1 MTTATPQDPPD
12 DLIAT
17 VTDYKGRTVWLTQE
31 RMNHIQ
37 ENHREVRADHIKRAL
52 ETADTRT
59 QGNRP
64 NTEKLW
70 ARNIPPAKWFTVV
83 VAYEGRLGRVKTA
96 IPSSDDPKTGELI

>member
-1 MTTATPQDPPD
+1 MTTPAAEDPPD

-17 VTDYKGRTVWLTQE
+17 ITDYKGRTVWLTQE
-31 RMNHIQ
+31 RMDHIQ
-37 ENHREVRADHIKRAL
+37 VGHPEVRAEHVKRAL
-52 ETADTRT
+52 ETADRRSK
-59 QGNRP
+59 GNRP
-64 NTEKLW
+64 TTEKLW